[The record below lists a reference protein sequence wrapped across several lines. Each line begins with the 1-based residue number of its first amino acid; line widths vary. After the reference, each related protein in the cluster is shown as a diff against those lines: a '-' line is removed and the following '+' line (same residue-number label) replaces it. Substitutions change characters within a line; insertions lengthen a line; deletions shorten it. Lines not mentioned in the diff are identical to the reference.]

1 MYCTASGIYGIFHD
15 SPHLLDVNAGNC
27 LCGKHAIWERFPR
40 ASHDGVVCGLG
51 LWMEKNGKLGYVW
64 LLFSSLEAQ
73 QTRYTYV
80 YIHRL
85 ITDYKQWDTVVILQ
99 RFVWILFWN
108 VLNHTVHMGMFDLP
122 NTIQQMDWHGW
133 TVASGCPFPKT
144 TSL

>member
-27 LCGKHAIWERFPR
+27 LCGKHAIWESFPR

-73 QTRYTYV
+73 QTRYTYI
-80 YIHRL
+80 YIY
-85 ITDYKQWDTVVILQ
+85 TD
-99 RFVWILFWN
+99 
-108 VLNHTVHMGMFDLP
+108 
-122 NTIQQMDWHGW
+122 
-133 TVASGCPFPKT
+133 
-144 TSL
+144 